1 MANASS
7 SQRWKQR
14 QANDPYV
21 LKAQKEGYRSRAV
34 YKLAQIHQRD
44 RIINANTRHIVD
56 LGSAPGGWSQWLGQN
71 TAGNTKIIATDIL
84 PMDPLNDVEF
94 IQGDFTE
101 QAVLDQLLAAAG
113 DNKMDLV
120 VSDMAPNLSGIKT
133 MDQARSMLL
142 VELAAEAA
150 GLLLK
155 PKGDF
160 LVKVFQ
166 GAEFDQYIRDLRS
179 QYQKVLTRKP
189 EASRKASREVY
200 ILARGFKG

>member
-21 LKAQKEGYRSRAV
+21 LKAQKEGYRSRAA
-34 YKLAQIHQRD
+34 YKIEQIHQRD
-44 RIINANTRHIVD
+44 RLINANTRRIVD
-56 LGSAPGGWSQWLGQN
+56 LGAAPGGWCQWLQKHSPGK
-71 TAGNTKIIATDIL
+71 TKIIATDIL
-84 PMDPLNDVEF
+84 PMDPINDVEF

-101 QAVLDQLLAAAG
+101 QAVLDALLAAAG
-113 DNKMDLV
+113 DNKMDLI
-120 VSDMAPNLSGIKT
+120 VSDIAPNLSGIKT

-150 GLLLK
+150 ALLLK

-166 GAEFDQYIRDLRS
+166 GAGFDQYIRDLRA

-189 EASRKASREVY
+189 EASRKTSREVY